1 MESLTESLI
10 RIYERDLDQLEKE
23 LRLYPDEASVW
34 AVYGDIK
41 NPGGNLCLHI
51 CGNLRHYIGKILGGT
66 TYVRNRD
73 LEFSAKDISLQQ
85 LYEAIADARQAVRST
100 LQRLQPQDLEK
111 TYPTEELGYPMT
123 TGFFLIH
130 LASHLNYHR
139 GQVNYH
145 RRQLAAGRWDAS
157 TGN

>member
-1 MESLTESLI
+1 MENLTESLI
-10 RIYERDLDQLEKE
+10 RIFQRDLDQLEKE

-34 AVYGDIK
+34 TIRRDIK

-51 CGNLRHYIGKILGGT
+51 CGNLRTYIGRMLGGT
-66 TYVRNRD
+66 GYVRNRD
-73 LEFSAKDISLQQ
+73 LEFSAKNVPVEELCD
-85 LYEAIADARQAVRST
+85 AIKETREVVTTT
-100 LQRLQPQDLEK
+100 LQRLQPGDLEK
-111 TYPTEELGYPMT
+111 PYPTEELGYPMT

-145 RRQLAAGRWDAS
+145 RRLIA
-157 TGN
+157 NI